1 MTNAVI
7 EHDASTALAAHQ
19 LMQDATRLR
28 ASDIHIEPLR
38 DYCRIRFRIDSLL
51 HEHATL
57 PAWQGTRLITHL
69 KLLAELNIAE
79 KRLPQDGRIYHTLT
93 PTQTL
98 SLRVSTC
105 PHHLGEKMVLRL
117 FNTAGKFLTLADCGF
132 LPEQLALMQ
141 SALHA
146 ESGIILMTGPTGSGK
161 TTTLYAALMALN
173 TLEKNIMTIEDPI
186 EMELNGI
193 TQVNI
198 HPRIGLTFAAAL
210 RAFLRQDPDVIL
222 IGEIRDAETASIA
235 MQAAQTGHLVLAS
248 LHTINATSARA
259 RLNTLGITD
268 GSAINLI
275 IAQRLLRKPCMHCHA
290 QSCEHCH
297 QGYFGQTGVFEC
309 LQPNI
314 TNTPTLTLFNA
325 GLNKYQRGETTRE
338 ELQRVLGVS
347 HELV

>member
-1 MTNAVI
+1 MTNAAI

-19 LMQDATRLR
+19 LILDASRLR

-51 HEHATL
+51 YEHATL
-57 PAWQGTRLITHL
+57 PTWQGTRIITHL
-69 KLLAELNIAE
+69 KLLSELNIAE
-79 KRLPQDGRIYHTLT
+79 KRLPQDGRLYHALT

-117 FNTAGKFLTLADCGF
+117 FNTAEKFLTLADCGF
-132 LPEQLALMQ
+132 LPEQLDVMQ
-141 SALHA
+141 ASLRT
-146 ESGIILMTGPTGSGK
+146 ESGIILITGPTGSGK

-173 TLEKNIMTIEDPI
+173 TLEKNIITIEDPI
-186 EMELNGI
+186 EMEINGV

-198 HPRIGLTFAAAL
+198 HPRIGLTFENAL

-222 IGEIRDAETASIA
+222 IGEIRDAETANIA

-248 LHTINATSARA
+248 LHTINAASARA
-259 RLNTLGITD
+259 RLNTLGMSDHT
-268 GSAINLI
+268 AIHLI
-275 IAQRLLRKPCMHCHA
+275 IAQRLLRKPCVHCHA
-290 QSCEHCH
+290 QGCAHCH

-314 TNTPTLTLFNA
+314 THTPTLTLFNA
-325 GLNKYQRGETTRE
+325 GLSKCQRGETTHD
-338 ELQRVLGVS
+338 ELQRVLGAAHAV
-347 HELV
+347 L